1 MAKAAE
7 WLQADKL
14 SRVEKWARQGLID
27 EQIAHNMGVATS
39 TFYEWK
45 KKYPEFSEALKS
57 GKTIVDTQVENALL
71 KKALGYEYKETTY
84 RNGKVDKIVVKQM
97 APDTTAQIFWLKNRK
112 PEIWNKKDDI
122 PDDNSKVEELL
133 LKIESEASDD

>member
-1 MAKAAE
+1 MNIK
-7 WLQADKL
+7 KPHIGT
-14 SRVEKWARQGLID
+14 EKWIR
-27 EQIAHNMGVATS
+27 
-39 TFYEWK
+39 
-45 KKYPEFSEALKS
+45 
-57 GKTIVDTQVENALL
+57 LL
-71 KKALGYEYKETTY
+71 LS
-84 RNGKVDKIVVKQM
+84 NM